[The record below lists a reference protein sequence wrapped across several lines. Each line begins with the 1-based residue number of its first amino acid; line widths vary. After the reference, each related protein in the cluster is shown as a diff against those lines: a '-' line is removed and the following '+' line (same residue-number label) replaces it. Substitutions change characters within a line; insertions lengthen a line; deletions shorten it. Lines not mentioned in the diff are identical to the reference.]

1 MLFRA
6 GNDIE
11 FRRNL
16 IFDAFGFCVG
26 NAGKLIELFGES
38 GGCDDSDLKLA
49 NLIPFF
55 KCFVMLVTMIINNSS

>member
-11 FRRNL
+11 LRRNL
-16 IFDAFGFCVG
+16 LFDAFGFCVG

-38 GGCDDSDLKLA
+38 GVCDASDLNLA
-49 NLIPFF
+49 NLISFF
-55 KCFVMLVTMIINNSS
+55 ICFVMLVGDNK